1 MDNKLN
7 QKVPGRAWL
16 MMLAA
21 WLTLFCSTY
30 GSYSIGI
37 VLPSL
42 TQEFG
47 ITTIQSGWL
56 TSMSF
61 VIPIALTIPITAIA
75 GRIKPKLLIGIVTIC
90 ATASLFVYATA
101 AAAPALFIGRAL
113 MAVSLCGTL
122 SPLAYV
128 KGAWVPESK
137 MSGVSSVESCF
148 NSGGM
153 LVGTATPAFLIALFG
168 SWRPLMIILAVACL
182 IGCVC
187 WFIFCKDNPEKPFI
201 SSKQKV
207 VPLLKEAA
215 TKKFVI
221 CVVVGCACSNI
232 TWAVFLNFWPS
243 YAISTG
249 MTPQLTGILAAL
261 IPLGSVLASA
271 LSPKICEKIGRYKI
285 MYWPFAIID
294 IIVYLIALNSTNPF
308 VIAICFLIGGWGCF
322 VFVPL
327 TAIQMFKVPG
337 LSEGGIAIGTSMFYW
352 GTNVGAAIGS
362 ILIGYLATAF
372 GLKMGMML
380 CIIPTVIYLITG
392 LIQPEY
398 GAKGKK

>member
-1 MDNKLN
+1 
-7 QKVPGRAWL
+7 
-16 MMLAA
+16 
-21 WLTLFCSTY
+21 
-30 GSYSIGI
+30 
-37 VLPSL
+37 
-42 TQEFG
+42 
-47 ITTIQSGWL
+47 
-56 TSMSF
+56 
-61 VIPIALTIPITAIA
+61 
-75 GRIKPKLLIGIVTIC
+75 
-90 ATASLFVYATA
+90 
-101 AAAPALFIGRAL
+101 
-113 MAVSLCGTL
+113 
-122 SPLAYV
+122 
-128 KGAWVPESK
+128 
-137 MSGVSSVESCF
+137 
-148 NSGGM
+148 
-153 LVGTATPAFLIALFG
+153 
-168 SWRPLMIILAVACL
+168 
-182 IGCVC
+182 
-187 WFIFCKDNPEKPFI
+187 
-201 SSKQKV
+201 
-207 VPLLKEAA
+207 
-215 TKKFVI
+215 
-221 CVVVGCACSNI
+221 
-232 TWAVFLNFWPS
+232 
-243 YAISTG
+243 

-271 LSPKICEKIGRYKI
+271 FSSKICEKIGRYKI